1 MKNAT
6 MVTIDL
12 SGHGVDCSVEVSA
25 QLFFELLH
33 AIPTLIDR
41 TGIEE
46 SNRLY
51 SEMLEQIKSQ
61 YQEMSST
68 RLETPDR
75 EAHLYKCKCQFVAAI
90 GACLYGITL
99 QLSGDGIADYMTQ
112 VGGINVT
119 EQVEAGLIPA
129 GQFK

>member
-1 MKNAT
+1 
-6 MVTIDL
+6 
-12 SGHGVDCSVEVSA
+12 
-25 QLFFELLH
+25 
-33 AIPTLIDR
+33 
-41 TGIEE
+41 
-46 SNRLY
+46 
-51 SEMLEQIKSQ
+51 MLKQIKSK

-68 RLETPDR
+68 RLEAPDR
-75 EAHLYKCKCQFVAAI
+75 AAHLYKCKCQFVAVI

-99 QLSGDGIADYMTQ
+99 KLSGDGIADYMTQ